1 MLNRIAIPLALNCR
15 DAARTHLFR
24 QRHVTHQ
31 ANVEQPVRRD
41 MRHTMHRRERLGA
54 VVGGVVSVAVL
65 ALSLAGCGSAP
76 SNEVDMGVAAF
87 QQTGVSIKAGQA
99 VHFVDPASGGTHIIC
114 VGAGVKC
121 VSQSG
126 APAEL
131 NTADGITFNTGDTRD
146 IVFPTAG
153 TYHVVCIIH
162 PGMEVVVTVS

>member
-1 MLNRIAIPLALNCR
+1 
-15 DAARTHLFR
+15 
-24 QRHVTHQ
+24 
-31 ANVEQPVRRD
+31 
-41 MRHTMHRRERLGA
+41 MRVGKRLGA
-54 VVGGVVSVAVL
+54 VVGCILSVAVL
-65 ALSLAGCGSAP
+65 AMWLAGCGGTP

-87 QQTGVSIKAGQA
+87 QQTSVSIKAGQA

-114 VGAGVKC
+114 VGEGVKC
-121 VSQSG
+121 VPQSG

-131 NTADGITFNTGDTRD
+131 NTADGLSFNTGDSRD